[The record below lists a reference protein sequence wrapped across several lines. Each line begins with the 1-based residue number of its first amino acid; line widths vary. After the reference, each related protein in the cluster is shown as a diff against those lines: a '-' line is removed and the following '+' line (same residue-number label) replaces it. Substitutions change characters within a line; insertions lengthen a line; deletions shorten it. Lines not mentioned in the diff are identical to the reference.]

1 MRMTTWLHRQAFRP
15 DVWVILFLLVIVLF
29 FYGSIFWTGYMSLT
43 RSTLIPG
50 YDLVG
55 FEQYSRLFSDQ
66 RWLVSCRNML
76 VFGTLFITGSLVV
89 GLLLAIALDRDIY
102 PEAAFRTIF
111 LYPLAVSLIVT
122 GLAWRWM
129 LDPTNGVQALVR
141 SWGWESFGFDW
152 LTNPSRAIYT
162 LVLASV
168 WHSAGLVMLIMLAG
182 LRSIDSDLWKA
193 IRMEGIPLWRAYLQ
207 VILPALRPIFAS
219 CVVLLMSDVIRSY
232 DLVVAMTK
240 GGPGIA
246 TEMPAKYAVDYYF
259 TRTNLGLA
267 SAASIVLLLISLI
280 MLYPYFHYEF
290 RSRK

>member
-1 MRMTTWLHRQAFRP
+1 MTTWLHRQAFRP
-15 DVWVILFLLVIVLF
+15 DVWAILFLLVVVLF
-29 FYGSIFWTGYMSLT
+29 FYGSIFWTAYMSFT

-50 YDLVG
+50 YDLIG
-55 FEQYSRLFSDQ
+55 FEQYRRLFSDQ

-76 VFGTLFITGSLVV
+76 VFGTLFIAGSLSV
-89 GLLLAIALDRDIY
+89 GLLLAIALDRNIY
-102 PEAAFRTIF
+102 LESAFRTIF

-122 GLAWRWM
+122 GLAWRWL
-129 LDPTNGVQALVR
+129 LDPTNGVQALIR
-141 SWGWESFGFDW
+141 SWGWANFSFDW

-182 LRSIDSDLWKA
+182 LRGIDNDLWKA